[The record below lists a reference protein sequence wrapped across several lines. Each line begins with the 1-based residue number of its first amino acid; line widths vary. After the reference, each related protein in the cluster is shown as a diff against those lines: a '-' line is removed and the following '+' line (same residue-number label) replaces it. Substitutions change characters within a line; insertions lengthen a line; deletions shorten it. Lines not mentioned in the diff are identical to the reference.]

1 MDKPKPV
8 VAVAV
13 AAMGETAFE
22 EKDDVR
28 LLLQGLPVKHAGL
41 ALSDP
46 TKSAESNY
54 EASVLVASHLLAAL
68 RGTEAFRSTEHV
80 AVIKA
85 VRSELT
91 SRKKKTNDTALYSV
105 LSKLPCDLRRTVER
119 GKQTGQWLAVTPSTF
134 NDTELSAQ
142 EFRDALFLSYGR
154 SPGDLPSHC
163 DGCGQK
169 FTIQHA
175 LECKKGGKVILLR
188 HNELRDEI
196 GNLAANAFICGKPIR
211 SRADLFLSQ
220 YCDRN
225 RCTSSLFVVPV

>member
-1 MDKPKPV
+1 MYPASCGAGDQSSLLVMDKPKPV
-8 VAVAV
+8 VAV

-28 LLLQGLPVKHAGL
+28 LLLQGLPVKHAGM

-91 SRKKKTNDTALYSV
+91 SRKKKTNDTA
-105 LSKLPCDLRRTVER
+105 RTPFSPNCHATFV
-119 GKQTGQWLAVTPSTF
+119 GQ
-134 NDTELSAQ
+134 LSAV
-142 EFRDALFLSYGR
+142 R
-154 SPGDLPSHC
+154 
-163 DGCGQK
+163 
-169 FTIQHA
+169 
-175 LECKKGGKVILLR
+175 
-188 HNELRDEI
+188 
-196 GNLAANAFICGKPIR
+196 
-211 SRADLFLSQ
+211 
-220 YCDRN
+220 
-225 RCTSSLFVVPV
+225 